1 MECVLVES
9 APLYEPAQKK
19 VESESGGS
27 RMEVGGEVHQG
38 VSGEEAG
45 GRLVDG
51 SEAGMV
57 DGSKVDGSWVNG
69 SKAGMDRKLC
79 WVCQETASLQCSQPG
94 GNLRNVL
101 DSEHNIL
108 VSDFVPFHSSIS

>member
-1 MECVLVES
+1 
-9 APLYEPAQKK
+9 
-19 VESESGGS
+19 
-27 RMEVGGEVHQG
+27 MEVGGEVHQG

-51 SEAGMV
+51 S
-57 DGSKVDGSWVNG
+57 KP
-69 SKAGMDRKLC
+69 GMDRKLC

-101 DSEHNIL
+101 DNEQNIL

>member
-1 MECVLVES
+1 
-9 APLYEPAQKK
+9 
-19 VESESGGS
+19 
-27 RMEVGGEVHQG
+27 MEVGGEVHQG

-45 GRLVDG
+45 GRLVDDG
-51 SEAGMV
+51 SEPGMVV
-57 DGSKVDGSWVNG
+57 DGSKPGMDPRLVDGSKAGMVVDG

-101 DSEHNIL
+101 DNERNIL
-108 VSDFVPFHSSIS
+108 MFDFVPFHSSIS